1 MEPLDPVGLRVLGS
15 LIEKELATPDNYPL
29 TLIRWTHL
37 LAGPPDDEAPGDT
50 EVPAPARSTAA
61 GDRGEALEQEV
72 ATLREEVAELRAQ
85 LDAFRRQFE

>member
-1 MEPLDPVGLRVLGS
+1 LVTGLPRRPGQ
-15 LIEKELATPDNYPL
+15 KE
-29 TLIRWTHL
+29 IRWTHL

-50 EVPAPARSTAA
+50 EVPVPATSTAA